1 MMRGR
6 AVILGLLVALAP
18 IPTLTPL
25 AVQAQT
31 EGESPAT
38 GAEALADQM
47 LRPRARP
54 MPEPPLRP
62 RARPGTEAAPV
73 DIAPVDTAPAVPT
86 APEADTAAT
95 LPAAETAP
103 PAETLAVTLDTP
115 VIADAE
121 PAGPPREGPP
131 QMVLAETLMSEPP
144 PPPVFMDAWVGTE
157 PVLRPGGPGDA
168 APDGQ
173 AAFLRPEARP
183 EALPQVERPSQAV
196 LRPRPRPA
204 APQDPAPLVAA
215 APDAAPV
222 FGLEASDAPQFSAL
236 AVAVAL
242 RPIARNPRAAEQASN
257 REPPPAPRGSLCGLR
272 GLEGEVLAAI
282 RGSGGCGVEEPV
294 RLISVGGVR
303 LSTPVIMNCETAAS
317 LLSWVQASAQPRFNN
332 QLARLDIMGSY
343 DCRPRNNQAGARLSE
358 HGKGRAIDIGGF
370 TLASGEQITVL
381 RDWGGRS
388 WGETLRALHRE
399 ACGIFGTV
407 LGPNANRQH
416 ANHFH
421 FDTAEYRS
429 GAYCR

>member
-1 MMRGR
+1 
-6 AVILGLLVALAP
+6 
-18 IPTLTPL
+18 
-25 AVQAQT
+25 
-31 EGESPAT
+31 
-38 GAEALADQM
+38 
-47 LRPRARP
+47 
-54 MPEPPLRP
+54 
-62 RARPGTEAAPV
+62 
-73 DIAPVDTAPAVPT
+73 
-86 APEADTAAT
+86 
-95 LPAAETAP
+95 
-103 PAETLAVTLDTP
+103 
-115 VIADAE
+115 
-121 PAGPPREGPP
+121 
-131 QMVLAETLMSEPP
+131 MVLAETLMSEPP
-144 PPPVFMDAWVGTE
+144 PPPVFLDAWVGAE
-157 PVLRPGGPGDA
+157 PVLRPALPGDP

-183 EALPQVERPSQAV
+183 EALPQVEIPRQVV

-215 APDAAPV
+215 APDTAPV
-222 FGLEASDAPQFSAL
+222 FGLEATDAPQFSVL
-236 AVAVAL
+236 AVAVAV
-242 RPIARNPRAAEQASN
+242 RPIARDPRAAEQASN
-257 REPPPAPRGSLCGLR
+257 RAPPPAPRGALCGLR

-303 LSTPVIMNCETAAS
+303 LSAPAIMNCETAAS

-332 QLARLDIMGSY
+332 QLARLDVMGSY

-381 RDWGGRS
+381 RDWGGRA